1 LLGRSQQIKRHS
13 FAANLAPFL
22 YKLKTDF
29 ISDYQNIVSAVQ
41 TVAPYFQDFD
51 FNIEGENILLRW
63 QKKVFE
69 YSTILSTLCFIELS
83 SLLLVISLV

>member
-1 LLGRSQQIKRHS
+1 MGFHTFLCCECLQNLQCIRYRFHYL
-13 FAANLAPFL
+13 FATQKGFATNLAPFL

-63 QKKVFE
+63 QQVFG
-69 YSTILSTLCFIELS
+69 L
-83 SLLLVISLV
+83 

>member
-1 LLGRSQQIKRHS
+1 LQGAGLWVVKIAFLDS
-13 FAANLAPFL
+13 FATNLAPFL

-51 FNIEGENILLRW
+51 FNIEGDFSPCLEMI
-63 QKKVFE
+63 
-69 YSTILSTLCFIELS
+69 
-83 SLLLVISLV
+83 